1 MQKFKSVEELVN
13 QLKPEKPVYCIR
25 KNSIKYAVKFFLN
38 KFPGKILYAVKTNP
52 HPEVIKT
59 IIESGVKQFDVA
71 SIEEIKNIRTFSNT
85 AKCSFMHT
93 VKSRESIKEA
103 YFNYGVKTFSLDT
116 KDELIKII
124 ESTNNAK
131 DLELFVRV
139 AVSNEHAEIDL
150 SKKFGALTSEAIGLL
165 RLVKQHAKKIGLSF
179 HVGSQ
184 CMHPISYSKG
194 INEIGNIIKKTKII
208 PDYINVGGGFPTI
221 YPDLIPQSLDN
232 YFNEINKSLENLKLE
247 KLPEI
252 ICEPGRAIVAESGST
267 IVRVAVS
274 NEHAEIDLSKKFG
287 ALTSEAIGLLRLVK
301 QHAKKVGLSF
311 HVGSQCMHPISY
323 SKGISE
329 IGNIIKKTKII
340 PDYINV
346 GGGFP
351 TIYPDLIPQSLDNYF
366 NEINKS
372 LENLKLEKLP
382 EIICEPGRAIVAES
396 GSTVVRVNLRKKQK
410 LYIND
415 GTYGTLFDAGTP
427 NIVFPSRMIK
437 ENSNKIISKKL
448 TAFDFFGPTCDSM
461 DYMKGP
467 FLLPNNIKENDYV
480 ELGQL
485 GAYGLTFRTQ
495 FNGYYSN
502 EIYEVEDNP
511 IMTMYDKDINK
522 ANMVA

>member
-1 MQKFKSVEELVN
+1 MQKFKSVEQITS
-13 QLKPEKPVYCIR
+13 QLKPEKPIYCIR
-25 KNSIKYAVKFFLN
+25 KNPIRSAVNYFN
-38 KFPGKILYAVKTNP
+38 KNFPGKILYAVKTNP
-52 HPEVIKT
+52 HPAVIQT
-59 IIESGVKQFDVA
+59 IIDSGIKQFDVA
-71 SIEEIKNIRTFSNT
+71 SIEEIKSIRNFSQT
-85 AKCSFMHT
+85 AKCSYMHT

-103 YFNYGVKTFSLDT
+103 YFNFGVKTFSLDT

-124 ESTNNAK
+124 ESTKNAK

-150 SKKFGALTSEAIGLL
+150 SKKFGALSSEAAGLL
-165 RLVKQHAKKIGLSF
+165 RLAKQHAKKI
-179 HVGSQ
+179 
-184 CMHPISYSKG
+184 
-194 INEIGNIIKKTKII
+194 
-208 PDYINVGGGFPTI
+208 
-221 YPDLIPQSLDN
+221 
-232 YFNEINKSLENLKLE
+232 
-247 KLPEI
+247 
-252 ICEPGRAIVAESGST
+252 
-267 IVRVAVS
+267 
-274 NEHAEIDLSKKFG
+274 
-287 ALTSEAIGLLRLVK
+287 
-301 QHAKKVGLSF
+301 GLSF

-340 PDYINV
+340 PNYINV

-351 TIYPDLIPQSLDNYF
+351 TIYPDLIPQSMDNYF
-366 NEINKS
+366 NEIKKG
-372 LENLKLEKLP
+372 LDNLKLEKLP
-382 EIICEPGRAIVAES
+382 EIICEPGRALVAES
-396 GSTVVRVNLRKKQK
+396 GSTIVRVNLRKKQK

-427 NIVFPSRMIK
+427 NIVFPSKMIK

-467 FLLPNNIKENDYV
+467 FLLPNNIKENDYI

-502 EIYEVEDNP
+502 EIFEVEDKP

-522 ANMVA
+522 ATLVA